1 MTLIFLLFDTFQAS
15 NQSQPTEATT
25 ESSEWKVV
33 GFADRSALSPS
44 ILNFCGTF
52 PIYEIEREVNPSDDT
67 ALSSD
72 SGKIIY
78 EFLKIENSALFQNTT
93 GQQNHVK

>member
-1 MTLIFLLFDTFQAS
+1 MALIFLLFDTFQAS
-15 NQSQPTEATT
+15 NQSQPTETTT

-33 GFADRSALSPS
+33 GFADRSALPPS

-52 PIYEIEREVNPSDDT
+52 PIYKIELEENHSDDT

-72 SGKIIY
+72 SGKKTYNIQLYIM
-78 EFLKIENSALFQNTT
+78 
-93 GQQNHVK
+93 